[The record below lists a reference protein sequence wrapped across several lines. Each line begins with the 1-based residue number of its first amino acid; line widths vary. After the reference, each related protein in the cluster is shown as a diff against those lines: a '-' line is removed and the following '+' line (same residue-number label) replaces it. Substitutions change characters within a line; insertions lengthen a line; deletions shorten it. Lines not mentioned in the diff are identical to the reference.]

1 MVRVSVRV
9 SVSVRV
15 MVSVRVSIRAPQQSA
30 ELVLAIKTWL
40 SLVILGRKTAYLI
53 DIDGLVYVEK
63 VIHVVDSKPGSTLA
77 RE

>member
-40 SLVILGRKTAYLI
+40 SLVILGRKMAYLI
-53 DIDGLVYVEK
+53 DIDGLC
-63 VIHVVDSKPGSTLA
+63 
-77 RE
+77 